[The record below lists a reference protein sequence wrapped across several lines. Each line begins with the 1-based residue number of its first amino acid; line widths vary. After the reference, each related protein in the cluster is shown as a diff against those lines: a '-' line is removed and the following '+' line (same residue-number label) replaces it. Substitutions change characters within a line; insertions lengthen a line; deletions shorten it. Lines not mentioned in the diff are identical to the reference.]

1 MTHDELFIEFQNK
14 VHKKYKDLHPED
26 SPMTESETEAY
37 LEGYRAATSWAIDIL
52 AKLITQ

>member
-14 VHKKYKDLHPED
+14 VHKKYKELHPED